1 VIGGFMLKTPKD
13 PDFDPNEN
21 NGNPYYEER

>member
-1 VIGGFMLKTPKD
+1 MLKTPKD